1 MLAKA
6 YSCPPE
12 PVPLFYAPPLTTI
25 APNNSL
31 EPILEPLDRLRLID
45 TVTGTNFALAS
56 SSLGYPLTRSRPI
69 ITAESAPHP
78 SQNPHISSAQKM
90 TYMQQ

>member
-12 PVPLFYAPPLTTI
+12 LMPLFYAPPLTTI
-25 APNNSL
+25 APNNPL
-31 EPILEPLDRLRLID
+31 ESVLEPLDRLRLID
-45 TVTGTNFALAS
+45 TVTSTNLALTS

-69 ITAESAPHP
+69 TPANQHP
-78 SQNPHISSAQKM
+78 IIPPDIPISLPPRK
-90 TYMQQ
+90 